1 MKYLK
6 YIQYKVGF
14 NKYLNN
20 CYYREILFDY
30 NIIKQEIYNKKLIKS
45 KLIYLLG
52 NLKKKFLNYIWVE
65 KEIMLKIRNCFELND
80 K

>member
-1 MKYLK
+1 MKHLK
-6 YIQYKVGF
+6 YTQHKAGL

-20 CYYREILFDY
+20 CHHRETLSDH
-30 NIIKQEIYNKKLIKS
+30 NTIKQEIYNKKLTKS
-45 KLIYLLG
+45 KLIYSLG
-52 NLKKKFLNYIWVE
+52 NLKKKLLNYIWVE